1 LRIIQACVRY
11 PPATGGAETHVH
23 ALATRLKQRGH
34 DVVVYTSDLSTEFPM
49 AKLPA
54 EAAPLT
60 DKATGLPL
68 VDGVPVRRF
77 KASSLPGALHWVRM
91 PSMKAMLDD
100 RADII
105 HMHSYGYYQT
115 HVASKAAA
123 KLAAPLVYTPHYHPP
138 FSSTGGAGRK
148 GLRSFYDRRL
158 GRKPFEAA
166 SLVIAV
172 SSPELE
178 WMKPMIPP
186 ATPTVVIP
194 NGIELQRFSGHGEGR
209 AFREAHKITGPML
222 LYAGRLAI
230 NKHLEHVIEVMPDLL
245 REFPDLTLC
254 AVGEDHGMLEPWKA
268 AAAKA
273 GVEAHVRFLGHIA
286 DEALIEAYRACDAFV
301 LPSDYEAFGIVL
313 LEVMACGK
321 PVVATRV
328 GGVTDIVTDRQ
339 TGLLVPYG
347 DRAALK
353 NALVSLLGDASLR
366 RELGQA
372 ARRSVGEKFDWN
384 SVVTRIEEHYRLLL
398 ERR

>member
-11 PPATGGAETHVH
+11 PPAKGGAETHVH

-34 DVVVYTSDLSTEFPM
+34 DVVVYTSDLNTEFPM
-49 AKLPA
+49 TYLDGPYAK
-54 EAAPLT
+54 
-60 DKATGLPL
+60 

-77 KASSLPGALHWVRM
+77 HATSMPGGLHYVWMRAMRAMEQDKADL
-91 PSMKAMLDD
+91 
-100 RADII
+100 I
-105 HMHSYGYYQT
+105 HMHSYGYHQT
-115 HVASKAAA
+115 HIASKASQ
-123 KLAAPLVYTPHYHPP
+123 KLGVPLVYTPHYHPP

-148 GLRSFYDRRL
+148 GLRALYDRRL
-158 GRKPFEAA
+158 GVKPFRAA

-172 SSPELE
+172 STPELE
-178 WMKPMIPP
+178 WMTPMIPP
-186 ATPTVVIP
+186 STRTIVIP
-194 NGIELQRFSGHGEGR
+194 NGIELHRFAGHGDGR
-209 AFREAHKITGPML
+209 PFREAHKIAGPML

-230 NKHLEHVIEVMPDLL
+230 NKRLEHVIELMPDLL
-245 REFPDLTLC
+245 KEFPDLTFWV
-254 AVGEDHGMLEPWKA
+254 VGEDHGMLQPWKA

-273 GVEAHVRFLGHIA
+273 GVEAHVRFLGHVGD
-286 DEALIEAYRACDAFV
+286 DELLEAYRACDVFV

-339 TGLLVPYG
+339 TGLLVPYR

-353 NALVSLLGDASLR
+353 NALVSLLGDSSLR
-366 RELGQA
+366 REIGEA
-372 ARRSVGEKFDWN
+372 ARRSVGERFDWD
-384 SVVTRIEEHYRLLL
+384 SVVTRVEEQYKLLL

>member
-1 LRIIQACVRY
+1 VRIIQACVRY
-11 PPATGGAETHVH
+11 PPAKGGAETHVH
-23 ALATRLKQRGH
+23 AVATRLKQRGH
-34 DVVVYTSDLSTEFPM
+34 DVAVYTSDLSTEFPM
-49 AKLPA
+49 AYLDGPYA
-54 EAAPLT
+54 E
-60 DKATGLPL
+60 

-77 KASSLPGALHWVRM
+77 HATSLPGALHWVRI
-91 PSMKAMLDD
+91 PSMKAMLAD
-100 RADII
+100 RADLI

-123 KLAAPLVYTPHYHPP
+123 KQGVPLVYTPHYHPP

-148 GLRSFYDRRL
+148 GLRSLYDKRL
-158 GRKPFEAA
+158 GVKPFRAA

-172 SSPELE
+172 STPELE

-186 ATPTVVIP
+186 TTPTVVIP
-194 NGIELQRFSGHGEGR
+194 NGIELSRFAGHGDGR
-209 AFREAHKITGPML
+209 AFREAHKVSGPML
-222 LYAGRLAI
+222 LYAGRLAV

-245 REFPDLTLC
+245 KEFPDLTLC
-254 AVGEDHGMLEPWKA
+254 LVGEDHGMLQAWKA

-273 GVEAHVRFLGHIA
+273 GVEGRVRFLGHVS
-286 DEALIEAYRACDAFV
+286 EGELLEAYRACDAFV

-353 NALVSLLGDASLR
+353 NALTSLLGDRTLR
-366 RELGQA
+366 REVGEA

-384 SVVTRIEEHYRLLL
+384 SVVTRIEGQYKLLL